1 MVDHENSRTRN
12 VLTGRE
18 LIHHQRLEKTNE
30 TTEIDQ
36 LCGNTFR
43 FDCRAGLAQEA
54 YVYGPAPYAGP
65 PEGPMVYRSY
75 GQIDPDY
82 LPPRNN
88 DEYWNLRNHGFTGR
102 SPSRVGGESPNLN
115 PSGS

>member
-1 MVDHENSRTRN
+1 MRR
-12 VLTGRE
+12 LK
-18 LIHHQRLEKTNE
+18 LISAAV
-30 TTEIDQ
+30 IISASI
-36 LCGNTFR
+36 
-43 FDCRAGLAQEA
+43 AGPALAQDA

-65 PEGPMVYRSY
+65 PEGPMIYHSY
-75 GQIDPDY
+75 GQVDPDY